1 MLKSFFYAALLS
13 MMWVLASC
21 TYSCENSSNNDKS
34 QPKDG
39 AAALVNAKVVP
50 SHKLDQLHKRSVEKL
65 SKTGRVVSDDLSR
78 KIRGSILRKMIDDEI
93 IAQRAETMGIKVDR
107 FDRVK
112 ALEQYKTRIGGPE
125 AFKTFLAQQDL
136 SEDQVVD
143 NILSE
148 AVRSKIVEK
157 TTGKIDV
164 SNEEIKSHYESNAK
178 LYSLP
183 EMIHARHILLK
194 VAPNDPKEKIDLV
207 IKKAQ
212 VILDEA
218 KDPRISFSSL
228 VQKYSEGPSAAQGG
242 DLGFFPRGRMVK
254 EFEDTAFN
262 APLKQAVGPV
272 KTEYG
277 YHIIYVEEKSAAHT
291 APLEEVRPRIVEF
304 ITRNKQARKTEDM
317 LFSLRKSANI
327 KINDPS
333 LTDEEFYD
341 LSKADHV
348 ASKEEA
354 H

>member
-1 MLKSFFYAALLS
+1 MLKSLLYAGFLLLIWAFGCTS
-13 MMWVLASC
+13 SC
-21 TYSCENSSNNDKS
+21 NKSANNDTS
-34 QPKDG
+34 QSKDG
-39 AAALVNAKVVP
+39 SAAIVNGKMLD
-50 SHKLDQLHKRSVEKL
+50 SHKLEELHKRAVEKL
-65 SKTGRVVSDDLSR
+65 SKTGRVVSEDLSR
-78 KIRGSILRKMIDDEI
+78 KMRGSILRKMIDDEI

-112 ALEQYKTRIGGPE
+112 ALEQYKGRIGGPE
-125 AFKTFLAQQDL
+125 AFEMFLSQQDL
-136 SEDQVVD
+136 TEEQVVD
-143 NILSE
+143 NILNE

-157 TTGKIDV
+157 TAGKIDV

-194 VAPNDPKEKIDLV
+194 VSPTDPQEKIDLV

-212 VILDEA
+212 GILDEA
-218 KDPRISFSSL
+218 KDPRVAFSAL

-254 EFEDTAFN
+254 EFEDAAFN
-262 APLKQAVGPV
+262 APLKQAVGPI

-277 YHIIYVEEKSAAHT
+277 YHIIYVEEKSAART
-291 APLEEVRPRIVEF
+291 APLDEVRPRIVEF

-333 LTDEEFYD
+333 LTEEEFRD
-341 LSKADHV
+341 LSKEEQV
-348 ASKEEA
+348 ASKEGN